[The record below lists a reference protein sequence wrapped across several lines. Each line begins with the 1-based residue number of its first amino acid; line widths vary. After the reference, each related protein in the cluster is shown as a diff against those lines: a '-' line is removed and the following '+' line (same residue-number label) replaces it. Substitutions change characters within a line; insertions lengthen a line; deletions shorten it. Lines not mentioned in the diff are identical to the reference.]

1 MKKKHSLIVSLTGGL
16 GNQLFQL
23 AAGLSL
29 ANNDEL
35 LICSAFGRP
44 RKSNTGDPE
53 LLSFN
58 LPYNVKVLN
67 SIEAPKVIS
76 KIGGY
81 LLRVGVEPRSYEKS
95 KYFAYFVRR
104 ISKIPLGVFLRK
116 NIHPIMSKGI
126 GFSHIVIPKKD
137 VLLFGYFQS
146 FQWVERSEVKRNL
159 MNITLKKSSETLDNF
174 VKLSAA
180 EKPLIVHIRLGD
192 YLKESNFGIPSKDYY
207 ESGIKTII
215 NLGKC
220 ESIWLFS
227 DDMQQAKKILPD
239 DIGLKVRYIDQV
251 DDSTADTFEVMRLGF
266 GYVIAN
272 SSFSWWA
279 AYLSK
284 NINAEVV
291 SPVPWFAG
299 LPEPVDLIPA
309 NWFRISSK
317 HINY

>member
-1 MKKKHSLIVSLTGGL
+1 MKNKHSVIISLTGGL

-35 LICSAFGRP
+35 LICSSFGRP

-58 LPYNVKVLN
+58 LPSNVKVL
-67 SIEAPKVIS
+67 SSTEAPKIIS
-76 KIGGY
+76 KIAGY
-81 LLRVGVEPRSYEKS
+81 LLRAGAEPRSYEGS
-95 KYFAYFVRR
+95 KYFAYFVSR
-104 ISKIPLGVFLRK
+104 ISKIPLGVFLRR
-116 NIHPIMSKGI
+116 NIHPIASKGI
-126 GFSHIVIPKKD
+126 GFSNIKTSKKNL
-137 VLLFGYFQS
+137 LLFGYFQS
-146 FQWVERSEVKRNL
+146 FKWVERADIKRNL
-159 MNITLKKSSETLDNF
+159 INITLKKSSETLDNF

-192 YLKESNFGIPSKDYY
+192 YLKESNFGIPSKEYY
-207 ESGIKTII
+207 ESGIKTIV

-227 DDMQQAKKILPD
+227 DDMQQARKILPD

-251 DDSTADTFEVMRLGF
+251 DASTAATFEVMRLGF

-284 NINAEVV
+284 NMNAEVV
-291 SPVPWFAG
+291 SPLPWFSG

-309 NWFRISSK
+309 NWFRIRST
-317 HINY
+317 HVNY